1 MREASQSSRDFHG
14 HAGVG
19 SFTPVNLVSRAASEE
34 PVAAPA
40 NGAAMAKEG
49 TSACVGVRHAKAPR
63 MRNFRFGL
71 VVVWS
76 SVFGLLVTAA
86 CSEESEAPKDAIA
99 DDSGGD
105 TKDASA
111 AVDARSTNDDAEA
124 KVDAQGSHCNALT
137 VDGVPPSTISAV
149 TAPAPAPVGGVIE
162 DGTYFAVQYV
172 IYGRPKAVPEAPYV
186 RSKVVVTGN
195 VWQAANADPVKAPVT
210 N

>member
-1 MREASQSSRDFHG
+1 
-14 HAGVG
+14 
-19 SFTPVNLVSRAASEE
+19 
-34 PVAAPA
+34 
-40 NGAAMAKEG
+40 
-49 TSACVGVRHAKAPR
+49 

-124 KVDAQGSHCNALT
+124 KVDAQGSPCNALT

-172 IYGRPKAVPEAPYV
+172 IYGRPKAGPEAPYV
-186 RSKVVVTGN
+186 RSKVVGTGN

-210 N
+210 NETLQVTTSGNVLTIGKTCPAQSGQPYPYSVFEVAGKKRFAYYNGKAEVGALIYEKQ